1 MNFRVQKDFAKLWAG
16 QTVSE
21 VCSRITREGL
31 PLTALLTLH
40 ANAAQMGVLSAISSA
55 AVFVFGLGAGILV
68 DRWKKRPVMIA
79 ADLGRA
85 GLLSLVPIAAAAQV
99 LSIATLMIIAALA
112 GTLTVLF
119 DVAYQSYVPVLV
131 KPQELLESNKRLS
144 ISSSAAEMLGPALAG
159 VLVQAMTAPL
169 AILLDAVSFL
179 VSAFSVWAIRK
190 PEAASQRRSENV
202 PLLSEALDG
211 VRFIWTHP
219 ALQALLLRSVTAFL
233 AMGFIFPLYLLN
245 AIRVVHLSISALGVS
260 IALGGAGGLAG
271 ASLARRLSAKHGL
284 GQTFWGTAVLVGCAQ
299 CLIPLSSQVPRL
311 GFGCLCLQ
319 QFMGDMMWTIYIV
332 NETTL
337 RQLLAPEQVMGR
349 VNAAMQLASRGMLP
363 FGALCGG
370 FLAERFGVALTLWV
384 GAAGVLLSCLWLIPL
399 RKSRKI
405 RGAQEVRP
413 EPL

>member
-1 MNFRVQKDFAKLWAG
+1 MPRFLQRDFAKLWAG

-55 AVFVFGLGAGILV
+55 AVFVFGLGAGVLV
-68 DRWKKRPVMIA
+68 DRWRKRPVMIS

-85 GLLSLVPIAAAAQV
+85 GLLVLIPLAAFAHV
-99 LSIATLMIIAALA
+99 LSMTALMMVAALA

-119 DVAYQSYVPVLV
+119 DVAYQSYLPVLV
-131 KPQELLESNKRLS
+131 RPEELLESNKRLS
-144 ISSSAAEMLGPALAG
+144 LSSSAAEMLGPAMAG
-159 VLVQAMTAPL
+159 VLVQAITAPL
-169 AILLDAVSFL
+169 AILLDAASFL
-179 VSAFSVWAIRK
+179 LSALSLAVIRK
-190 PEAASQRRSENV
+190 PETAPEKRSVNV
-202 PLLSEALDG
+202 PLVSEALDG
-211 VRFIWTHP
+211 MRFIWHHP
-219 ALQALLLRSVTAFL
+219 ALRALLLRSVTAFL

-245 AIRVVHLSISALGVS
+245 AIRVVHLSTSALGLS
-260 IALGGAGGLAG
+260 IALGGAGGLVG
-271 ASLARRLSAKHGL
+271 ASTAGRLSTKYGL
-284 GQTFWGTAVLVGCAQ
+284 GRTFWGTAVLVGCAQ
-299 CLIPLSSQVPRL
+299 CLIPLSSQFPHVGL
-311 GFGCLCLQ
+311 ICLCLQ
-319 QFMGDMMWTIYIV
+319 QFVGDMMWTIYIV

-370 FLAERFGVALTLWV
+370 FLAERFGVVLTLWV

-399 RKSRKI
+399 RNSRQI
-405 RGAQEVRP
+405 RGVQAIRP
-413 EPL
+413 EPV